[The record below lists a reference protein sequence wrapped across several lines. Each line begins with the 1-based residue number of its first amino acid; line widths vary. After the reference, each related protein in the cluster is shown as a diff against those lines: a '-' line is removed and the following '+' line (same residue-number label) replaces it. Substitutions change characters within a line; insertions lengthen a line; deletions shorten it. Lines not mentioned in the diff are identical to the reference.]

1 MNDTE
6 PRTLMRWIIRSSLK
20 FRYLVV
26 AAAAGVMLLGITAF
40 PHQQVDVFPEF
51 APPRVLVQTA
61 CLGLS
66 TSDVEQ
72 LVTVPLE
79 VSMNGLLGVDD
90 LRSKSVEQLSEIELL
105 FKPGTNLLR
114 ARQLVQ
120 ERLATVAPSLPTWAA
135 PPVMLAPASA
145 TSRAIKIG
153 MTSNDH
159 SLTKMSMTAYWTVRA
174 RLLQVPGVANVAIWN
189 ERLQALA
196 GATVAL
202 IVGFANPTRRVL
214 AAVLNTRAE
223 LREVMMEDSVSDDS
237 SGPPDRPDPGV
248 GEAAAHLEYA
258 SDVIEVVET
267 YLYRSALGFFTA
279 IVTAARRLQSGRL
292 DAYLLYMLIA
302 LIAVIAV
309 ATALT

>member
-1 MNDTE
+1 MSEKE

-26 AAAAGVMLLGITAF
+26 AAAAGVMLLGITAL
-40 PHQQVDVFPEF
+40 PHQQIDVFPEF

-79 VSMNGLLGVDD
+79 VSMNGLPGLDD

-145 TSRAIKIG
+145 TSRAVKIG
-153 MTSNDH
+153 MTANLDSRCSN
-159 SLTKMSMTAYWTVRA
+159 
-174 RLLQVPGVANVAIWN
+174 
-189 ERLQALA
+189 
-196 GATVAL
+196 
-202 IVGFANPTRRVL
+202 
-214 AAVLNTRAE
+214 
-223 LREVMMEDSVSDDS
+223 
-237 SGPPDRPDPGV
+237 
-248 GEAAAHLEYA
+248 
-258 SDVIEVVET
+258 
-267 YLYRSALGFFTA
+267 
-279 IVTAARRLQSGRL
+279 
-292 DAYLLYMLIA
+292 
-302 LIAVIAV
+302 
-309 ATALT
+309 